1 MRRLNLDQLQ
11 SFLAVAETGSFS
23 EAGRRLNLTQSA
35 VSQQIKELEARLG
48 TRILDRLGKKAHPT
62 PAGEELLEHAR
73 RPHPAVGSRR

>member
-11 SFLAVAETGSFS
+11 TFLAVAETGSFS
-23 EAGRRLNLTQSA
+23 EAGRRLNFTQSA

-62 PAGEELLEHAR
+62 AGEELLEHAR
-73 RPHPAVGSRR
+73 RLIQPV